1 MPDIIVYLDH
11 RDLCC
16 IPLAFTVHLQI
27 VCNPLHSHC
36 LQYLAFRWIVAD
48 SVDYLH
54 LKGLMFSIVY
64 VYAMLP
70 QSALLRFLLVFFLVF
85 ISPCVA
91 ILSGLSCVLV
101 SAISIAVDLVR
112 NPRVSTSSRFVSR
125 AYEAFRRVCA
135 LFRFEWVIPL

>member
-1 MPDIIVYLDH
+1 MSDVIVDLDP

-16 IPLAFTVHLQI
+16 VPLTFTVHLQI
-27 VCNPLHSHC
+27 VWNPLHSHG
-36 LQYLAFRWIVAD
+36 LQYLAFCWIVAD

-54 LKGLMFSIVY
+54 LECLTFSIMN

-70 QSALLRFLLVFFLVF
+70 QSALFQFLLVFFLVF
-85 ISPCVA
+85 ISSCVA

-101 SAISIAVDLVR
+101 SAISIAADLIC
-112 NPRVSTSSRFVSR
+112 NTRVSTSSRFVSR

-135 LFRFEWVIPL
+135 LFRFEWVVPL

>member
-1 MPDIIVYLDH
+1 MPDVIVYLDP

-27 VCNPLHSHC
+27 IWNPLHSHC

-85 ISPCVA
+85 ISSCVA
-91 ILSGLSCVLV
+91 ILSGLSYVLV
-101 SAISIAVDLVR
+101 SAISIAVDLVG
-112 NPRVSTSSRFVSR
+112 NSCVSTSSRFVSR

-135 LFRFEWVIPL
+135 LFRFEWAIPL